1 MHAGARE
8 VGQGGAVL
16 GAAYKLRAG
25 GRESEPARAG
35 GGASHP
41 PGRSPGADRDLPTR
55 LPTGWEP
62 RGRNASGPGCW
73 ISGHSSYTL
82 NASTK
87 AGELSAAEESIAP
100 AALIPVGHTDDVSPT
115 SAANGSSA
123 GPGAGEGAA
132 KPMSLPDPH
141 LWLQVQHVASSD
153 SSFPSRGVPW
163 VEGSDDL
170 LVRTGLEW
178 LRDCATAHGGGT
190 SVTAGLGVLLV
201 FFLLPAFVWVRGR
214 GRGRSREQGRG
225 TVYPVFT
232 TPMGSPIRSRG
243 AESSPGAVA
252 GSPSARSLSATP
264 PFLHSPPLL
273 DPEVRGKAKLL
284 SEGDETTWRT
294 LFDLV
299 EPDKL
304 HLVAAV
310 AREMALLV
318 SGNACCSGSVN
329 GRALLSASP
338 TECADTRLSRAARLG
353 LHARVRK
360 LRYTP

>member
-1 MHAGARE
+1 M
-8 VGQGGAVL
+8 L

-35 GGASHP
+35 GGASHR
-41 PGRSPGADRDLPTR
+41 PGRSPGGDRDLPTR
-55 LPTGWEP
+55 LPTAWEP
-62 RGRNASGPGCW
+62 RGRNASGPCW

-82 NASTK
+82 NASRK
-87 AGELSAAEESIAP
+87 AGELSSAEESIVP
-100 AALIPVGHTDDVSPT
+100 AARIPVGHTDEVRPA
-115 SAANGSSA
+115 SAADGSSA
-123 GPGAGEGAA
+123 GLGAGEGTA
-132 KPMSLPDPH
+132 KPMSLPDPY
-141 LWLQVQHVASSD
+141 LSLRPVQHVASSD
-153 SSFPSRGVPW
+153 SSFPPRGVPW

-190 SVTAGLGVLLV
+190 SVTAGLGVLFV
-201 FFLLPAFVWVRGR
+201 FFLLPAFLWGR

-264 PFLHSPPLL
+264 PFLYSPPLL

-310 AREMALLV
+310 AREMALLA